1 MSVAGAAVS
10 VVQANVVLTRS
21 EEFRD
26 KLHNVE
32 EDGALVAVVLGIGNM
47 ESERPRARGRSA
59 ILFVSDR

>member
-32 EDGALVAVVLGIGNM
+32 EDGALVAVYIGNM
-47 ESERPRARGRSA
+47 EGERPRTRGRSA
-59 ILFVSDR
+59 ILFVSDC